1 MFIEE
6 SYMIISKTYI
16 LKESRDI
23 VAKEG
28 LNALSIRK
36 LAQNCNVAVGSI
48 YNYFS
53 SKDELMISTIESVW
67 EDIFRIDDSSVSCDD
82 FLKYLSEIFTHLGS
96 GIRKYPNFFT
106 IHSLSFKSQN
116 LGRAKD
122 SMDTYIEG
130 LRENLL
136 QILNKDSNIKKDAF
150 DDDFTKDNLVDF
162 ILSTSLCFIVE
173 KNYDKDLL
181 LKIVKKT
188 LY

>member
-6 SYMIISKTYI
+6 SYMIISKAHI
-16 LKESRDI
+16 LKASRDI
-23 VAKEG
+23 VANEG

-36 LAQNCNVAVGSI
+36 LAKNCNVAVGSI

-53 SKDELMISTIESVW
+53 SKDDLMISTIESVW

-82 FLKYLSEIFTHLGS
+82 FLKYLSDIFTHLTR
-96 GIRKYPNFFT
+96 GIKKYPNFFT
-106 IHSLSFKSQN
+106 IHSLSFKSQS

-122 SMDTYIEG
+122 SMDTYIER
-130 LRENLL
+130 LRCDLL
-136 QILNKDSNIKKDAF
+136 TIIDRDTNIKKDAF
-150 DDDFTKDNLVDF
+150 DDEFTKDDLVNF

-181 LKIVKKT
+181 LKIVKKI